1 MQSECLSTR
10 GLQGSILWEF
20 KWKLKMKRRTRIW
33 GELIT
38 ARRALVR
45 EDVVQ
50 PISRGIW
57 GSSSWRGT
65 VRPELGRLAMWAS
78 ASVATGSFHSV
89 FKASGPQRDLRL
101 CFWPRSF
108 QIQFSQTQRFCELH
122 NILSF
127 PLPRAGSWCSSAV
140 PVAVLLITYKER
152 KPPASLHLAKKFTY
166 LDKTF
171 QEHTK
176 SFTLGTKVKC
186 MWLETLICVD
196 IRNV

>member
-1 MQSECLSTR
+1 
-10 GLQGSILWEF
+10 
-20 KWKLKMKRRTRIW
+20 MKRRTRIW

-45 EDVVQ
+45 EDGVQ

-65 VRPELGRLAMWAS
+65 VRPELGRLATWALV
-78 ASVATGSFHSV
+78 SVTTGSFHSV
-89 FKASGPQRDLRL
+89 FKESGPQRDLRL

-108 QIQFSQTQRFCELH
+108 QIHFRQTQRFCELH

-127 PLPRAGSWCSSAV
+127 PFPGAGSWCSSAV
-140 PVAVLLITYKER
+140 PVAVLLVTYEER
-152 KPPASLHLAKKFTY
+152 KPPASLHLAKIFTNLY
-166 LDKTF
+166 KAF
-171 QEHTK
+171 QEHTQ

-186 MWLETLICVD
+186 MWLQTLICLD